1 MVLEWTLGLKR
12 LAYSRMD
19 LSLCS
24 ISLHI
29 KGTCMGDSE
38 PPDILCE
45 SCAYI
50 IHTNLQ
56 SCMSIFSDTLHD
68 HHISEERLRDSKLP
82 VTGYLRTKG
91 QESVYETCACAIHT
105 IEEVPIVPKAKQ
117 MKFTVYCH
125 HFFKFP

>member
-1 MVLEWTLGLKR
+1 MEKQDLHGARVDPSLKR

-24 ISLHI
+24 VSLHL
-29 KGTCMGDSE
+29 KGTWDSE

-68 HHISEERLRDSKLP
+68 HHISEESLGDSKLP

-91 QESVYETCACAIHT
+91 QESVYETCACVIHT
-105 IEEVPIVPKAKQ
+105 
-117 MKFTVYCH
+117 TVEPH
-125 HFFKFP
+125 